1 MTDLQTS
8 RTAAEMAEAL
18 QQLVDAIDRRVPQL
32 QRLSEPTIARDAAEL
47 RERAVTLMRALTAST
62 RADDDDRSAPPRSSA
77 R

>member
-1 MTDLQTS
+1 MADLQT
-8 RTAAEMAEAL
+8 TAAEMVEAL

-62 RADDDDRSAPPRSSA
+62 RAADEQSAPPRS
-77 R
+77 